1 MKKILLVICGIAILS
16 NCSSQKED
24 ELTKHINDWRIKN
37 EIQGLSV
44 SIYNKNKVITIV
56 SGSRSTEN
64 DPLDKNDSFM
74 IGSVS
79 KTFTAAAILQLVEK
93 GTIKLDDS
101 ASEVSGL
108 NLPTEITVAHL
119 LYHEAGLAEYMGGA
133 LSFETFLKQHAKG
146 RNSWT
151 PEEIRSYS
159 VQAQPNK
166 NSVFAYSNSHFIVLG
181 AIVEKQYRMPLKD
194 ALKTFVFKPANL
206 HSARLVKTEEDDPD
220 ALGYSKGIKGAI
232 GTSQIGT
239 RLTRELATAGEAA
252 GGIAMNSSDLAKW
265 ARLYF
270 SGKFVPNLTFKEPKG
285 GKAFGLTSKQIKA
298 GPGAYEVRYNKQI
311 VRLHGGDG
319 LGNTALA
326 VYDPDTN
333 KSIAILVNDD
343 KIHSLGFGNPAYLDA
358 LAIELLKMY

>member
-1 MKKILLVICGIAILS
+1 MRKILLVILGITFLS
-16 NCSSQKED
+16 NCSSLKEN
-24 ELTKHINDWRIKN
+24 ELSKHISDWRVKN
-37 EIQGLSV
+37 GIQGVSV
-44 SIYNKNKVITIV
+44 SIYNKNKVTTIV
-56 SGSRSTEN
+56 SGSRSAKN
-64 DPLDKNDSFM
+64 DSLEKNDSFM

-101 ASEVSGL
+101 AREASGL
-108 NLPTEITVAHL
+108 HLPIEITVAHL

-151 PEEIRSYS
+151 SEEIRNYS
-159 VQAQPNK
+159 VQVQPNK
-166 NSVFAYSNSHFIVLG
+166 NPIFAYSNSHFIVLG
-181 AIVEKQYRMPLKD
+181 AIVEKQYGMPLKD
-194 ALKTFVFKPANL
+194 ALKNFVFEPANL
-206 HSARLVKTEEDDPD
+206 HSAKLVKTKEDDPD
-220 ALGYSKGIKGAI
+220 ALGYSKGIKEAI
-232 GTSQIGT
+232 GTSQIGA

-265 ARLYF
+265 ATLYF
-270 SGKFVPNLTFKEPKG
+270 SGKFVPNLTFKGPKG
-285 GKAFGLTSKQIKA
+285 GKAFGLTSKQIKV

-326 VYDPDTN
+326 VYDPETN

-343 KIHSLGFGNPAYLDA
+343 KIHSLGFGNPEYLDA